1 MAAKRVVSVSLADI
15 VERALSACGEGKYV
29 LGKGGRNPLADS
41 PLHDGACDCSGFVAW
56 CIGLDRYQPGKV
68 AGGDWI
74 ETSAM
79 VRDANYDRNLFVPMN
94 ERRPGYILVWGD
106 RQVSDRKRP
115 GKTRTVQGHVGV
127 ISEVDQHG
135 KVTKVIHCSS
145 GNYRTK
151 GVAIAETDPGVFL
164 TNGAMVVRFKGTV
177 EATDPECVGVR

>member
-1 MAAKRVVSVSLADI
+1 MAAKRLVSVSLADI

-29 LGKGGRNPLADS
+29 LGKGGRNPQADS
-41 PLHDGACDCSGFVAW
+41 PLQDGACDCSGFVAW

-106 RQVSDRKRP
+106 KNGR
-115 GKTRTVQGHVGV
+115 QGHTGI
-127 ISEVDQHG
+127 ISAVDAHG
-135 KVTKVIHCSS
+135 KVTRVIHCSS